1 MTHGQVMTELGAA
14 LVRALAW
21 MPNWMVSLLMFAG
34 GVLMALVAHR
44 LVMAL
49 ARRLLARKSEFWRN
63 TLARARRP
71 LRLAMIMALSSQA
84 AAVSPLNGEQTALVQ
99 QVLLVI
105 FIILVGWML
114 FIALDVASAI
124 YMKRFRTDV
133 EDNLVARK
141 HITQIR
147 ILRRAAAT
155 LVVIVTAGLALMSI
169 EAFRQW
175 GVSLLAA
182 GGAAG
187 IIVGLSLQ
195 PLLTNLIAGVQIA
208 MTQPIR
214 IDDAVIV
221 ENEWGWIE
229 EINATY
235 VVIRLW
241 DWRRLVVPL
250 TYFIT
255 TPFQNWTR
263 ENASLIGTAMFQVGY
278 AAPVSEMRA
287 KLEEICRATPLWDG
301 KVVNLQVTDTS
312 AKTMEVRCLAS
323 ARNAPATFDLRCII
337 REQMIGWLKS
347 EHPDALLYDR
357 NLTEWVDRKAGHPA
371 PATVLADALMNRP
384 STAE

>member
-1 MTHGQVMTELGAA
+1 MMTDLGAA
-14 LVRALAW
+14 VVGALAW
-21 MPNWMVSLLMFAG
+21 MPDWMVSLLMFAG
-34 GVLMALVAHR
+34 AILMALVAQW
-44 LVMAL
+44 LVTLL

-63 TLARARRP
+63 TLARIRRP
-71 LRLAMIMALSSQA
+71 LGLALIMVLSRQA
-84 AAVSPLNGEQTALVQ
+84 AEVSPLTTGQTAMVQ
-99 QVLLVI
+99 QSLLVI
-105 FIILVGWML
+105 FIIMVGWMV
-114 FIALDVASAI
+114 FIAIDVASAI
-124 YMKRFRTDV
+124 YMRRFRTDV

-169 EAFRQW
+169 EAFREW

-187 IIVGLSLQ
+187 ILVGLSLQ
-195 PLLTNLIAGVQIA
+195 PLITNMIAGVQIA

-214 IDDAVIV
+214 IDDAVVV
-221 ENEWGWIE
+221 EDERGWIE

-241 DWRRLVVPL
+241 DRRRLVVPL

-263 ENASLIGTAMFQVGY
+263 DSASLIGTAMFQVSY
-278 AAPVSEMRA
+278 TAPVEAMRE
-287 KLEEICRATPLWDG
+287 KLGEICKATPLWDG
-301 KVVNLQVTDTS
+301 RVVNLQVTDTDVR
-312 AKTMEVRCLAS
+312 TMQVRCLAS

-337 REQMIGWLKS
+337 REKMIDWLKTQ
-347 EHPDALLYDR
+347 HPDALLYDR
-357 NLTEWVDRKAGHPA
+357 NLAEWADQKAGW
-371 PATVLADALMNRP
+371 PATAPVLADALLNRP
-384 STAE
+384 GSEDRG